1 MFSSYDKHSVS
12 KKQGRNSC
20 TCFSSKKK
28 KKGSYLPASTAIEQ
42 LESSVDGHWLWGPL
56 TLYHNERP
64 GLNEFSL

>member
-1 MFSSYDKHSVS
+1 MINIQSRKSREEIVVPVFLQK
-12 KKQGRNSC
+12 
-20 TCFSSKKK
+20 KKK